1 MKSPRPN
8 YLDTDHSLAR
18 ASRPKQKNTL
28 SRRNSPVMAIA
39 EDEPLGP
46 VETVLDL
53 FQEISPYTPG
63 RKLRRAIEDY
73 LEILGT
79 KTVCI
84 ALLKAR
90 DTHRRARVGLVNRF
104 RSLCEGLIAN
114 REAQEEKRI
123 AEYEA
128 QMEMRQAQFE
138 AKQQARAEAIA
149 LISRLRES
157 RNAHSA

>member
-1 MKSPRPN
+1 MKSPN
-8 YLDTDHSLAR
+8 THHLNADHSFAR
-18 ASRPKQKNTL
+18 ASRPKQQAPL
-28 SRRNSPVMAIA
+28 SRRTYLLKAIA
-39 EDEPLGP
+39 EEEPLGP
-46 VETVLDL
+46 TEVVLDL
-53 FQEISPYTPG
+53 FQQISPHTPG
-63 RKLRRAIEDY
+63 RKLRRAVEDY

-79 KTVCI
+79 KPVCI

-90 DTHRRARVGLVNRF
+90 KTHRRARVGLVNRF
-104 RSLCEGLIAN
+104 RSLCEALIAD

-128 QMEMRQAQFE
+128 QREKRQALLE
-138 AKQQARAEAIA
+138 ARQRARAEAMA

>member
-1 MKSPRPN
+1 MK
-8 YLDTDHSLAR
+8 
-18 ASRPKQKNTL
+18 
-28 SRRNSPVMAIA
+28 AIA

-79 KTVCI
+79 KPVCL
-84 ALLKAR
+84 ALLKAGK
-90 DTHRRARVGLVNRF
+90 THRRARVGLVNRF
-104 RSLCEGLIAN
+104 RSLCEALIAD

-128 QMEMRQAQFE
+128 QIEKRQAQFE
-138 AKQQARAEAIA
+138 AKQRARAEEMA
-149 LISRLRES
+149 LIPRLRGSRKAVIPQSGRTPNES
-157 RNAHSA
+157 LDHPLATPGGTC